1 MTMDEIKNMQDD
13 FLTPAVVASVLKM
26 DIGRLRGYAKDGQL
40 PFPVVISGD
49 RVKIPRIAFLK
60 HYGLISEE
68 QEKNSQIA
76 QLLKEL
82 ISEIHALREAFG
94 GIGRS

>member
-1 MTMDEIKNMQDD
+1 MTLEEIKEMKDD
-13 FLTPAVVASVLKM
+13 FLTPAVVAGVLKM

-60 HYGLISEE
+60 HYGIVSEE
-68 QEKNSQIA
+68 NEKDSRIA
-76 QLLKEL
+76 QLLTEL
-82 ISEIHALREAFG
+82 IGEVRALRETFG